1 MDKNKIE
8 VFAKQI
14 KSELKFDYNLKK
26 LNWFN
31 IGGDAKVF
39 FKPDNLNDLVTF
51 LKTFGKSEKIFV
63 LGAGSNILI
72 TDNKFDGFVVKLGKN
87 FSNISL
93 LPNNIIVAGS
103 AVSDKKLSNFA
114 MENNIGGFEF
124 LLCIPG
130 TIGGGLKI
138 NSGCFGKEF
147 KDILLSVQVIDRKG
161 VIKTI
166 PSSKIKFGYRHSP
179 LDKDLIFLSAS
190 FQGKKKKREEIN
202 KEINKLKEEKNKRQ
216 PSRIKTGGSTF
227 KNPINQTDIKVWE
240 LIKNSISTTKSF
252 GDAKISEKHANFFIN
267 IGSATSNE
275 MLQLIK
281 KAHGEV
287 MKRFKVNLSLEV
299 KLMGFSEDEIE
310 GLC

>member
-39 FKPDNLNDLVTF
+39 FKPDNLDDLVTF

-103 AVSDKKLSNFA
+103 AVSDKNLSNFA

-124 LLCIPG
+124 LSCIPG
-130 TIGGGLKI
+130 TIGGGLRI

-190 FQGKKKKREEIN
+190 FQGKKKNREEIN
-202 KEINKLKEEKNKRQ
+202 KEINKLKEEKNRRQ

-227 KNPINQTDIKVWE
+227 KNPINQTNIKVWE
-240 LIKNSISTTKSF
+240 LIKNSIPTTKSF
-252 GDAKISEKHANFFIN
+252 GDAKISEKHCNFLVNSKNAKFEDMMKLINFIKSEVEKKKN
-267 IGSATSNE
+267 I
-275 MLQLIK
+275 K
-281 KAHGEV
+281 
-287 MKRFKVNLSLEV
+287 LET
-299 KLMGFSEDEIE
+299 EIE
-310 GLC
+310 IIE

>member
-39 FKPDNLNDLVTF
+39 FKPDNLDDLVTF

-72 TDNKFDGFVVKLGKN
+72 TDKKFDGFVVKLGKN

-93 LPNNIIVAGS
+93 LPNNIVVAGS
-103 AVSDKKLSNFA
+103 AVSDKNLSNFA

-124 LLCIPG
+124 LSCIPG
-130 TIGGGLKI
+130 TIGGGLRI

-147 KDILLSVQVIDRKG
+147 KDVLLSVQVIDRKG

-190 FQGKKKKREEIN
+190 FQGKKKNREEIN
-202 KEINKLKEEKNKRQ
+202 KEINKLKEEKNRRQ

-240 LIKNSISTTKSF
+240 LIKNSIPTTKSF
-252 GDAKISEKHANFFIN
+252 GDAKISEKHCNFLVNSKNAKFEDMMKLINFIKSEVEKKKN
-267 IGSATSNE
+267 I
-275 MLQLIK
+275 K
-281 KAHGEV
+281 
-287 MKRFKVNLSLEV
+287 LET
-299 KLMGFSEDEIE
+299 EIE
-310 GLC
+310 IIE

>member
-39 FKPDNLNDLVTF
+39 FKPDNLDDLVTF

-103 AVSDKKLSNFA
+103 AVSDKNLSNFA

-124 LLCIPG
+124 LSCIPG
-130 TIGGGLKI
+130 TIGGGLRI
-138 NSGCFGKEF
+138 NSGCFGREF

-190 FQGKKKKREEIN
+190 FQGKKKNREEIN
-202 KEINKLKEEKNKRQ
+202 KEINKLKEEKNRRQ

-252 GDAKISEKHANFFIN
+252 GDAKISEKHCNFLVNSKNAKFEDMMKLINFIKSEVEKKKN
-267 IGSATSNE
+267 I
-275 MLQLIK
+275 K
-281 KAHGEV
+281 
-287 MKRFKVNLSLEV
+287 LET
-299 KLMGFSEDEIE
+299 EIE
-310 GLC
+310 IIE

>member
-39 FKPDNLNDLVTF
+39 FKPDNLDDLVTF

-72 TDNKFDGFVVKLGKN
+72 TDKKFDGFVVKLGKN

-93 LPNNIIVAGS
+93 LPNNIVVAGS
-103 AVSDKKLSNFA
+103 AVSDKNLSNFA

-124 LLCIPG
+124 LSCIPG
-130 TIGGGLKI
+130 TIGGGLRI

-147 KDILLSVQVIDRKG
+147 KDILLSVQVIDRNG

-190 FQGKKKKREEIN
+190 FQGKKKNREEIN
-202 KEINKLKEEKNKRQ
+202 KEINKLKEEKNRRQ

-240 LIKNSISTTKSF
+240 LIKNSIPTTKSF
-252 GDAKISEKHANFFIN
+252 GDAKISEKHCNFLVNSKNAKFEDMMKLINFIKSEVEKKKN
-267 IGSATSNE
+267 I
-275 MLQLIK
+275 K
-281 KAHGEV
+281 
-287 MKRFKVNLSLEV
+287 LET
-299 KLMGFSEDEIE
+299 EIE
-310 GLC
+310 IIE

>member
-39 FKPDNLNDLVTF
+39 FKPDNLDDLVTF

-72 TDNKFDGFVVKLGKN
+72 ADNKFDGFVVKLGKN

-93 LPNNIIVAGS
+93 LPNNIVVAGS
-103 AVSDKKLSNFA
+103 AVSDKNLSNFA

-124 LLCIPG
+124 LSCIPG

-190 FQGKKKKREEIN
+190 FQGKKKNREEIN
-202 KEINKLKEEKNKRQ
+202 KEINKLKEEKNRRQ

-252 GDAKISEKHANFFIN
+252 GDAKISEKHCNFLVNSKNAKFEDMMKLINFIKSEVEKKKN
-267 IGSATSNE
+267 I
-275 MLQLIK
+275 K
-281 KAHGEV
+281 
-287 MKRFKVNLSLEV
+287 LET
-299 KLMGFSEDEIE
+299 EIE
-310 GLC
+310 IIE

>member
-8 VFAKQI
+8 EFAKHI

-39 FKPDNLNDLVTF
+39 FKPDNLDDLVTF

-103 AVSDKKLSNFA
+103 AVSDKNLSNFA

-124 LLCIPG
+124 LSCIPG
-130 TIGGGLKI
+130 TIGGGLRI

-147 KDILLSVQVIDRKG
+147 KDILLSVQVIDRNG

-190 FQGKKKKREEIN
+190 FQGKKKNREEIN
-202 KEINKLKEEKNKRQ
+202 KEINKLKEEKNRRQ

-252 GDAKISEKHANFFIN
+252 GDAKISEKHCNFLVNSKNAKFEDMMKLINFIKSEVEKKKN
-267 IGSATSNE
+267 I
-275 MLQLIK
+275 K
-281 KAHGEV
+281 
-287 MKRFKVNLSLEV
+287 LET
-299 KLMGFSEDEIE
+299 EIE
-310 GLC
+310 IIE

>member
-39 FKPDNLNDLVTF
+39 FKPDNLDDLVTF
-51 LKTFGKSEKIFV
+51 LKTFGKREKIFV

-103 AVSDKKLSNFA
+103 AVSDKNLSNFA

-124 LLCIPG
+124 LSCIPG
-130 TIGGGLKI
+130 TIGGGLRI

-190 FQGKKKKREEIN
+190 FQGKKKNREEIN
-202 KEINKLKEEKNKRQ
+202 KEINKLKEEKNRRQ

-240 LIKNSISTTKSF
+240 LIKNSIPTTKSF
-252 GDAKISEKHANFFIN
+252 GDAKISEKHCNFLVNSKNAKFEDMMKLINFIKSEVEKKKN
-267 IGSATSNE
+267 I
-275 MLQLIK
+275 K
-281 KAHGEV
+281 
-287 MKRFKVNLSLEV
+287 LET
-299 KLMGFSEDEIE
+299 EIE
-310 GLC
+310 IIE

>member
-1 MDKNKIE
+1 MDKNKLE
-8 VFAKQI
+8 EFAKHI

-39 FKPDNLNDLVTF
+39 FKPDNLDDLVTF

-63 LGAGSNILI
+63 LGAGSNVLI

-93 LPNNIIVAGS
+93 LPNNIVVAGS
-103 AVSDKKLSNFA
+103 AVSDKNLSNFA

-124 LLCIPG
+124 LSCIPG
-130 TIGGGLKI
+130 TIGGGLRI

-147 KDILLSVQVIDRKG
+147 KDILLSVQVIDRNG

-190 FQGKKKKREEIN
+190 FQGKKKNREEIN
-202 KEINKLKEEKNKRQ
+202 KEINKLKEEKNRRQ

-240 LIKNSISTTKSF
+240 LIKSSIPTTKSF
-252 GDAKISEKHANFFIN
+252 GDAKISEKHCNFLVNSKNAKFEDMMKLINFIKSEVEKKKN
-267 IGSATSNE
+267 I
-275 MLQLIK
+275 K
-281 KAHGEV
+281 
-287 MKRFKVNLSLEV
+287 LET
-299 KLMGFSEDEIE
+299 EIE
-310 GLC
+310 IIE

>member
-39 FKPDNLNDLVTF
+39 FKPDNLDDLVTF

-72 TDNKFDGFVVKLGKN
+72 TDKKFDGFVVKLGKN

-93 LPNNIIVAGS
+93 LPNNIVVAGS
-103 AVSDKKLSNFA
+103 AVSDKNLSNFA

-124 LLCIPG
+124 LSCIPG
-130 TIGGGLKI
+130 TIGGGLRI
-138 NSGCFGKEF
+138 NSGCFGREF
-147 KDILLSVQVIDRKG
+147 KDILLSIQVIDRKG

-166 PSSKIKFGYRHSP
+166 PSSKIKFAYRHSP

-190 FQGKKKKREEIN
+190 FQGIKKNKEEIN
-202 KEINKLKEEKNKRQ
+202 KEINKLKEEKNRRQ

-240 LIKNSISTTKSF
+240 LIKTSISTTKSF
-252 GDAKISEKHANFFIN
+252 GDAKISEKHCNFLVNSKNAKFEDMTKLINFIKSEVEKKKN
-267 IGSATSNE
+267 I
-275 MLQLIK
+275 K
-281 KAHGEV
+281 
-287 MKRFKVNLSLEV
+287 LET
-299 KLMGFSEDEIE
+299 EIE
-310 GLC
+310 IIE

>member
-39 FKPDNLNDLVTF
+39 FKPDNLDDLVTF
-51 LKTFGKSEKIFV
+51 LKTFGKDEKIFV

-103 AVSDKKLSNFA
+103 AVSDKNLSNFA

-124 LLCIPG
+124 LSCIPG
-130 TIGGGLKI
+130 TIGGGLRI

-166 PSSKIKFGYRHSP
+166 PSSKIKFDYRHSP

-190 FQGKKKKREEIN
+190 FQGKKKNREEIN
-202 KEINKLKEEKNKRQ
+202 KEINKLKEEKNRRQ

-252 GDAKISEKHANFFIN
+252 GDAKISEKHCNFLVNSKNAKFEDMMKLINFIKSEVEKKKN
-267 IGSATSNE
+267 I
-275 MLQLIK
+275 K
-281 KAHGEV
+281 
-287 MKRFKVNLSLEV
+287 LET
-299 KLMGFSEDEIE
+299 EIE
-310 GLC
+310 IIE

>member
-39 FKPDNLNDLVTF
+39 FKPDNLDDLVTF

-103 AVSDKKLSNFA
+103 AVSDKNLSNFA

-124 LLCIPG
+124 LSCIPG
-130 TIGGGLKI
+130 TIGGGLRI
-138 NSGCFGKEF
+138 NSGCFGREF

-190 FQGKKKKREEIN
+190 FQGIKKNKEEIN
-202 KEINKLKEEKNKRQ
+202 KEINKLKEEKNRRQ

-252 GDAKISEKHANFFIN
+252 GDAKISEKHCNFLVNSKNAKFEDMMKLINFIKSEVEKKKN
-267 IGSATSNE
+267 I
-275 MLQLIK
+275 K
-281 KAHGEV
+281 
-287 MKRFKVNLSLEV
+287 LET
-299 KLMGFSEDEIE
+299 EIE
-310 GLC
+310 IIE

>member
-8 VFAKQI
+8 EFAKHI

-39 FKPDNLNDLVTF
+39 FKPDNLDDLVTF
-51 LKTFGKSEKIFV
+51 LKIFGKSEKIFV

-93 LPNNIIVAGS
+93 LQNNIIVAGS
-103 AVSDKKLSNFA
+103 AVSDKNLSNFA

-124 LLCIPG
+124 LSCIPG
-130 TIGGGLKI
+130 TIGGGLRI

-147 KDILLSVQVIDRKG
+147 KDILLSVQVIDRNG

-190 FQGKKKKREEIN
+190 FQGKKKNREEIN
-202 KEINKLKEEKNKRQ
+202 KEINKLKEEKNRRQ

-240 LIKNSISTTKSF
+240 LIKSSIPTTKSF
-252 GDAKISEKHANFFIN
+252 GDAKISEKHCNFLVNSKNAKFEDMMKLINFIKSEVEKKKN
-267 IGSATSNE
+267 I
-275 MLQLIK
+275 K
-281 KAHGEV
+281 
-287 MKRFKVNLSLEV
+287 LET
-299 KLMGFSEDEIE
+299 EIE
-310 GLC
+310 IIE

>member
-39 FKPDNLNDLVTF
+39 FKPDNLDDLVTF

-93 LPNNIIVAGS
+93 MQNNIIVAGS
-103 AVSDKKLSNFA
+103 AVSDKNLSNFA

-124 LLCIPG
+124 LSCIPG
-130 TIGGGLKI
+130 TIGGGLRI

-147 KDILLSVQVIDRKG
+147 KDILLSVQVIDRNG

-190 FQGKKKKREEIN
+190 FQGKKKNREEIN
-202 KEINKLKEEKNKRQ
+202 KEINKLKEEKNRRQ

-240 LIKNSISTTKSF
+240 LIKSSIPTTKSF
-252 GDAKISEKHANFFIN
+252 GDAKISEKHCNFLVNSKNAKFEDMMKLINFIKSEVEKKKN
-267 IGSATSNE
+267 I
-275 MLQLIK
+275 K
-281 KAHGEV
+281 
-287 MKRFKVNLSLEV
+287 LET
-299 KLMGFSEDEIE
+299 EIE
-310 GLC
+310 IIE

>member
-8 VFAKQI
+8 VFTKQI

-39 FKPDNLNDLVTF
+39 FKPDNLDDLVTF

-103 AVSDKKLSNFA
+103 AVSDKNLSNFA

-124 LLCIPG
+124 LSCIPG
-130 TIGGGLKI
+130 TIGGGLRI

-190 FQGKKKKREEIN
+190 FQGKKKNREEIN
-202 KEINKLKEEKNKRQ
+202 KEINKLKEEKNRRQ

-252 GDAKISEKHANFFIN
+252 GDAKISEKHCNFLVNSKNAKFEDMMKLINFIKSEVEKKKN
-267 IGSATSNE
+267 I
-275 MLQLIK
+275 K
-281 KAHGEV
+281 
-287 MKRFKVNLSLEV
+287 LET
-299 KLMGFSEDEIE
+299 EIE
-310 GLC
+310 IIE

>member
-39 FKPDNLNDLVTF
+39 FKPDNLDDLVTF

-93 LPNNIIVAGS
+93 LPNNIVVAGS
-103 AVSDKKLSNFA
+103 AVSDKNLSNFA

-124 LLCIPG
+124 LSCIPG
-130 TIGGGLKI
+130 TIGGGLRI

-147 KDILLSVQVIDRKG
+147 KDILLSVQVIDRNG
-161 VIKTI
+161 IIKTI

-190 FQGKKKKREEIN
+190 FQGKKKNREEIN
-202 KEINKLKEEKNKRQ
+202 KEINKLKEEKNRRQ

-240 LIKNSISTTKSF
+240 LIKNSIPTTKSF
-252 GDAKISEKHANFFIN
+252 GDAKISEKHCNFLVNSKNAKFEDMMKLINFIKSEVEKKKN
-267 IGSATSNE
+267 I
-275 MLQLIK
+275 K
-281 KAHGEV
+281 
-287 MKRFKVNLSLEV
+287 LET
-299 KLMGFSEDEIE
+299 EIE
-310 GLC
+310 IIE